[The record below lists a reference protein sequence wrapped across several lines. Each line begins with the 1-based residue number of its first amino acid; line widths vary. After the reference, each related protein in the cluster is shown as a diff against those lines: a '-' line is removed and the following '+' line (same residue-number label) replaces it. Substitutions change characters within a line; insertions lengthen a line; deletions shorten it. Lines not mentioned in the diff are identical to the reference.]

1 MNGILYGIGLQLK
14 LDIRSKTMLITCY
27 MVPLLFY
34 LLMGGIFTSLMPQM
48 RESLV
53 QSMTVMGISMGAFI
67 GLPQSVTEVYGGDMK
82 KVYQANGAPVYFA
95 LVSIALSS
103 LIHLYAMSLI
113 IYISSPFIFESF
125 VPDKPNLYF
134 LSLAIFLAVSVTVGC
149 VLGLLVKNQSKL
161 TMISQ
166 IVFLPSIMLS
176 GIMFSSDLL
185 PYALKIIGK
194 FFPASWGYNLML
206 NSGFSIKNLIPLLII
221 FLLAA
226 IAISIM
232 LKLKKRDI

>member
-82 KVYQANGAPVYFA
+82 KVYQANGAPVYFG
-95 LVSIALSS
+95 LVSMAVSS
-103 LIHLYAMSLI
+103 FIHLYAMSLI

-125 VPDKPNLYF
+125 VPYKP
-134 LSLAIFLAVSVTVGC
+134 
-149 VLGLLVKNQSKL
+149 
-161 TMISQ
+161 
-166 IVFLPSIMLS
+166 
-176 GIMFSSDLL
+176 DL
-185 PYALKIIGK
+185 
-194 FFPASWGYNLML
+194 
-206 NSGFSIKNLIPLLII
+206 
-221 FLLAA
+221 
-226 IAISIM
+226 
-232 LKLKKRDI
+232 